1 MKIFLDTNVI
11 LDLYFANRPGKQD
24 TLKILEIGN
33 QFMESRTYVSILSV
47 ANAHYVLRKSQGK
60 EKALACIHEILAVN
74 KISAMSDYTTYR
86 AMKSL
91 CPDFEDALQIA
102 AAENEAC
109 DVIVTNNKKHF
120 ADYTALPV
128 YTPEEF
134 IAKCRK

>member
-11 LDLYFANRPGKQD
+11 LDLYFADRSGKQD
-24 TLKILEIGN
+24 VLRILEIGN
-33 QFMESRTYVSILSV
+33 QYLVSRTYVSILSV

-60 EKALACIHEILAVN
+60 EKALACVKEILTVN
-74 KISAMSDYTTYR
+74 RISPMSDFTTYK
-86 AMKSL
+86 ALQSS

-102 AAENEAC
+102 AAENDAC
-109 DVIVTNNKKHF
+109 DVIVTHNKKHF

-134 IAKCRK
+134 IAKCRQ